1 MSLRSVCLRRVD
13 AHWMPTRV
21 AAWTT
26 RGCPPAR
33 MLTCVSDASTINS
46 TCCFASRFAQTST
59 ISTIFIGDVDYTG
72 GYLQAAFVALACQD
86 DVLTAAGRTAHGT
99 CRPCA
104 CRARIVPCEPGPR
117 SGDCVHGPT
126 SDHTERNVV
135 NAHFER
141 HHAAAS
147 AWNSRACLFAAY
159 DTIRHHRVIGADP
172 LLQSRQWPRQR
183 LCVRRVWL
191 CIRFRQFRTRPMLVW
206 HRGLPRR

>member
-1 MSLRSVCLRRVD
+1 
-13 AHWMPTRV
+13 MPTRV

-33 MLTCVSDASTINS
+33 MLTRVFDASTIHS

-117 SGDCVHGPT
+117 SGDCVHGPA

-141 HHAAAS
+141 HHAPAY

-172 LLQSRQWPRQR
+172 LLHSRQWPCQR
-183 LCVRRVWL
+183 LCVRRVWF
-191 CIRFRQFRTRPMLVW
+191 CIRFCQFRTRPMLVW
-206 HRGLPRR
+206 HRGLRRR

>member
-1 MSLRSVCLRRVD
+1 MD

-21 AAWTT
+21 DAHPRGPPVDAHPWMPT
-26 RGCPPAR
+26 R
-33 MLTCVSDASTINS
+33 SDAHPRLRCLNNQFHVLLCITFCADI
-46 TCCFASRFAQTST
+46 
-59 ISTIFIGDVDYTG
+59 DYIDYIHRRCRLHRG

-86 DVLTAAGRTAHGT
+86 DVLTATGRTAHGT

-141 HHAAAS
+141 HHAPAY

-172 LLQSRQWPRQR
+172 LLHSRQWPRQR

-191 CIRFRQFRTRPMLVW
+191 CIQSRQFRTRSMLVW
-206 HRGLPRR
+206 H